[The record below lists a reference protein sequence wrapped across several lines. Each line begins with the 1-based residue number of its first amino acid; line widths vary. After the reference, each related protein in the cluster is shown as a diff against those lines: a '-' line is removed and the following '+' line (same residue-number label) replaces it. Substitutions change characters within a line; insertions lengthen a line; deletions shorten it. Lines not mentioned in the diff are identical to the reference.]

1 MFLKNV
7 YSLFLFIFA
16 LNLQISAQNTFLN
29 KDVNYYYESALNFD
43 SSFHYSIKPYKQDYY
58 KNVIIQK
65 VNTGISILNNI
76 FNDNLINS
84 GNEKFNFCI
93 NPIINSVIYND
104 FSRKEF
110 FEDYKAGIRFQ
121 SSYKNTLFISSEFF
135 TAQSQFP
142 SFYNNLI
149 DDSEIVPYYGKY
161 LRNHNFDLLYYSW
174 TGDLTYQAN
183 KNISFSVGRG
193 KNFLGNG
200 YRSLFLSDNSNAYPY
215 LKTEIDI
222 WKIKYLWMVAKLS
235 DIRISEGANPL
246 ILYDKA
252 AFTHYFS
259 LNITKRI
266 NFDFF
271 ETVITNPFDIEG
283 RRISYDAVYFN
294 PVIFYRP
301 TEFYKGSSDNS
312 IMGLGLNIRFGKSS
326 FLYSQFIL
334 DDLVISSLKDG
345 SGWWGN
351 KFGIQAGV
359 KIYNLLKVQGLFIRG
374 EMNFVRPYTYSH
386 GEAYISSGI
395 ANLNYGNFRRE
406 SAHPFGANFA
416 EGIAVVRYVKGR
428 FSGKLRINLI
438 KKGEDTDTISYG
450 GDIYKSYNL
459 RPSNYGISFL
469 QGTLTDYQ
477 IIDIGVSYLLNPKYN
492 LMFQAGFY
500 YRKRTNKFITDKNQ
514 IIYIGFSGN
523 IFNSLFD

>member
-1 MFLKNV
+1 MVLKKRFYFFV
-7 YSLFLFIFA
+7 FIFA
-16 LNLQISAQNTFLN
+16 LNLQISAQNTSLN
-29 KDVNYYYESALNFD
+29 KNVTYYYESALNFD
-43 SSFHYSIKPYKQDYY
+43 SLFHYTVKPYKQDFY
-58 KNVIIQK
+58 KNVK
-65 VNTGISILNNI
+65 VHEIVTDNSILNKVLN
-76 FNDNLINS
+76 NNLINS
-84 GNEKFNFCI
+84 GNETFNLCI

-104 FSRKEF
+104 FSRKQF
-110 FEDYKAGIRFQ
+110 FGDYKAGIRFQ
-121 SSYKNTLFISSEFF
+121 SSYKNKLFVSSEFF
-135 TAQSQFP
+135 TALSAFP
-142 SFYNNLI
+142 SFYDNLI
-149 DDSEIVPYYGKY
+149 NDGEIVPHYGKF
-161 LRNHNFDLLYYSW
+161 LRNNNSDLLYYSW

-183 KNISFSVGRG
+183 NNISFSVGKG

-215 LKTEIDI
+215 LKTEVDI
-222 WKIKYLWMVAKLS
+222 WKIKYLWMITKLS
-235 DIRISEGANPL
+235 DVRISDGASPL
-246 ILYDKA
+246 ILFDKA

-271 ETVITNPFDIEG
+271 ETVITNPFDSEG

-312 IMGLGLNIRFGKSS
+312 VMGLGLNIRFGKSS

-334 DDLVISSLKDG
+334 DDLVISSLNDG

-351 KFGIQAGV
+351 KFGIQTGV
-359 KIYNLLKVQGLFIRG
+359 KIYNLFKVHGLFVRG

-386 GEAYISSGI
+386 GEAYINNGI
-395 ANLNYGNFRRE
+395 ANLNYGNFRQE
-406 SAHPFGANFA
+406 LAHPFGANFA
-416 EGIAVVRYVKGR
+416 EGIGVVRYVKGR

-459 RPSNYGISFL
+459 RPSNYGITFL
-469 QGTLTDYQ
+469 QGALIDYQ

-500 YRKRTNKFITDKNQ
+500 YRRRTNEFLTEENQ
-514 IIYIGFSGN
+514 IFYIGFSGN
-523 IFNSLFD
+523 IFNFLFD